1 MFTSD
6 ALSYLKW
13 EYLLKTC
20 DILEKGK
27 PVGFL
32 QSTA

>member
-6 ALSYLKW
+6 ALGMKW

-20 DILEKGK
+20 DILDTGK

-32 QSTA
+32 QSAA